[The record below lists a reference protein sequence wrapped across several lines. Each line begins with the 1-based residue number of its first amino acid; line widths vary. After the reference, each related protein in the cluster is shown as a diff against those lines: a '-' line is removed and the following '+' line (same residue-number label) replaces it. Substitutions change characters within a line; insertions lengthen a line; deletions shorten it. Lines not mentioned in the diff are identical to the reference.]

1 MPERS
6 NLLRLAIFK
15 YGESVLVQIGDHM
28 LFVIDDGS
36 VQYNLLHFGMKNE
49 GTRRLPLGLRRSR
62 ARARA
67 VRRGR
72 AGGGRALLAGG
83 IGLCWLRATRG
94 RLGRG
99 RIL

>member
-1 MPERS
+1 
-6 NLLRLAIFK
+6 
-15 YGESVLVQIGDHM
+15 M

-49 GTRRLPLGLRRSR
+49 ATRLLPLGWWRLLWRRLALRRWW
-62 ARARA
+62 
-67 VRRGR
+67 
-72 AGGGRALLAGG
+72 AGGGRSLLAGG

-99 RIL
+99 RILGPDSYIQQK